1 MQVYSEIVE
10 NPFADHEA
18 DATLALTGEV
28 NPHFIRL
35 RDWILDVA
43 KANKELICS
52 NAMSE
57 NNLLLAQVGF
67 HRQTANWTL
76 ASTSSHICAYMV
88 DVHSVDSWCL

>member
-28 NPHFIRL
+28 NPNFIYL

-43 KANKELICS
+43 RANVKLICS
-52 NAMSE
+52 NDMSE

-67 HRQTANWTL
+67 HNNIIIKQL
-76 ASTSSHICAYMV
+76 IGH
-88 DVHSVDSWCL
+88 